1 MGSFLSLLTSC
12 FSNTKS
18 GENDNETTPL
28 LGESPLPQAQETGN
42 ATNTESLVVIYC
54 SGFYKEIVYNT
65 IFNSTTLFW

>member
-1 MGSFLSLLTSC
+1 MGSFLSLFTSC

-42 ATNTESLVVIYC
+42 ATSSYLLPHRSFNL
-54 SGFYKEIVYNT
+54 FKEIVYNT